1 MLTIT
6 KADHGYDVRL
16 THLDFID
23 VTRNGAPVANA
34 IWLFSYKLVE
44 FLFETYIGW
53 PDEVKKAKIMHSLR
67 EKLCP
72 KLEQAMGDGLAV
84 TIMTIDRK
92 YHDFTHDTRDRLLEF
107 FDTNPNIALIDV
119 HKFVEDEMLRLTI
132 VLDDW
137 DRDPGGGVLIGKNGV
152 FTLSAG
158 GKNFKE
164 LVDTMNHSVAISLL
178 KQFCK

>member
-16 THLDFID
+16 THLDFLD
-23 VTRNGAPVANA
+23 VTKNGAPVDNA

-44 FLFETYIGW
+44 FLFGTYIGW
-53 PDEVKKAKIMHSLR
+53 PDVVKKAKVMNSLR
-67 EKLCP
+67 RELGP
-72 KLEQAMGDGLAV
+72 RLEQAMGDGLEV

-92 YHDFTHDTRDRLLEF
+92 YHEFTHDTRDKLLEF
-107 FDTNPNIALIDV
+107 FDTNPNITLIDV
-119 HKFVEDEMLRLTI
+119 HKFVEDEMLRLTV

-137 DRDPGGGVLIGKNGV
+137 DRDPNGSVLIGKNGV
-152 FTLSAG
+152 YALSSG
-158 GKNFKE
+158 GKNSNE
-164 LVDTMNHSVAISLL
+164 LINAMNHSVAINLL